1 MPIPGDINI
10 HVESCLKRSEK
21 ASGDAVN
28 GNSDEDEND
37 SIDVEGESYE
47 EYEWAGQTR
56 IRASSLLEGGFSI
69 SGRIPNYSR
78 YLVTG
83 LYVVV
88 DPHICVAEMNKERVL
103 CGGAENWYSSASLT
117 SNSFPLNFKALNFG
131 GTFVL

>member
-28 GNSDEDEND
+28 GGNSDEDEND

-56 IRASSLLEGGFSI
+56 IRASSLLEGGYSAT
-69 SGRIPNYSR
+69 GKIP
-78 YLVTG
+78 T
-83 LYVVV
+83 
-88 DPHICVAEMNKERVL
+88 
-103 CGGAENWYSSASLT
+103 SLEI
-117 SNSFPLNFKALNFG
+117 K
-131 GTFVL
+131 